1 VYASYDYTVGMI
13 RVLVADDHSLI
24 REGLKRILAGT
35 PDLEVCGEASDGP
48 EAVSQVA
55 ALKPD
60 ALLLDLS
67 MPGVSGFDLLKR
79 LRSDHPRLP
88 ILVLSMHDEQ
98 QYAVRAIRAGA
109 SGYLTKEGANTQLV
123 NAIRR
128 VAQGRPYIS
137 TAVAEQLATNAM
149 PGQARS
155 LHEGLTDRE
164 LQVLSMLVQG
174 TSVSQVGRA
183 LNLSVKTVSTHK
195 SRILGKLQLSSLAEL
210 VRYAIEHNLVE
221 QPRAGASDQ

>member
-1 VYASYDYTVGMI
+1 MI

-24 REGLKRILAGT
+24 REGLKRILSGT
-35 PDLEVCGEASDGP
+35 QDLVVCGEADDGASVIS
-48 EAVSQVA
+48 EVA

-67 MPGVSGFDLLKR
+67 MPGTRGFDLIKR
-79 LRSDHPRLP
+79 LRTDHPRLP

-123 NAIRR
+123 NAIRK

-137 TAVAEQLATNAM
+137 TVVAEQLATHAM
-149 PGQARS
+149 PGQYS
-155 LHEGLTDRE
+155 QLHEELTDRE
-164 LQVLSMLVQG
+164 LQVLRMLVQG
-174 TSVSQVGRA
+174 TTVSQVARS

-195 SRILGKLQLSSLAEL
+195 SRVLGKLHLSSLAEL
-210 VRYAIEHNLVE
+210 VRYALEHNLVE
-221 QPRAGASDQ
+221 KPAADGLTGA